1 MARGEPWPDFGR
13 FCLHPKRL
21 AARGCGMAWD
31 PEILKRDPG
40 GPDPAEV
47 LRQLRGRW
55 NRGAGRRLLL
65 LLVAL
70 VALSGFLT
78 SYAQVEPDE
87 VGVILRLGRFT
98 GTAEPGPHF
107 RLPFFIDRIV
117 KVPVQ
122 RQLKAEFGFRTERL
136 QSRTTYVAEGDVK
149 RESLMLTGDLNVAV
163 VEWIVQYKIKDPY
176 KYLFKVK
183 NVEGM
188 LRDIS
193 EASMRAVV
201 GDHSVNEVLTTGRQ
215 AVATNSKLLLQELAD
230 RYETGVDI
238 QQVVLQDVNPPD
250 PVKPSFNEVNQ
261 AIQEKER
268 AINEAYAELNRA
280 IPRARG
286 EAEEALRSAEGYAI
300 ERVNRARGEAERFT
314 RIYDEYRKAPDVT
327 RRRMYLE
334 TVSEVLQKAGQKVVV
349 DESTKG
355 ITPLLR
361 LDGPDTVPASTAT
374 KQEAQR

>member
-1 MARGEPWPDFGR
+1 
-13 FCLHPKRL
+13 
-21 AARGCGMAWD
+21 MAWD
-31 PEILKRDPG
+31 PRILNQEPS
-40 GPDPAEV
+40 GPDPSDV
-47 LRQLRGRW
+47 LRQLREKW

-70 VALSGFLT
+70 VGLFGFLT

-87 VGVILRLGRFT
+87 VGVILRLGRFL

-107 RLPFFIDRIV
+107 RLPFFIDRMI

-122 RQLKAEFGFRTERL
+122 RQLKAEFGFRTDRI
-136 QSRTTYVAEGDVK
+136 QSRTTYAAEGDVR

-176 KYLFKVK
+176 RYLFKVK

-215 AVATNSKLLLQELAD
+215 AVATNAKLLLQELAD

-334 TVSEVLQKAGQKVVV
+334 TVSEVLQRAGQKVVV
-349 DESTKG
+349 DESTRG

-361 LDGPDTVPASTAT
+361 MDGPDAVPASAT
-374 KQEAQR
+374 LRQEGNSRQEAKR